1 MTALILVAHGSR
13 HPGTEPCLNALA
25 GAIRGRVAAEEVRVA
40 WLELIDP
47 SLGALC
53 DEFAARGIRDAVIVP
68 LLFTEAFHRTV
79 DLPAQAA
86 AAQEASGVRLDVRDG
101 IGLGAG
107 VKKAVVRSFL
117 ATAAD
122 PRDDVLLVA
131 VGSGDQAANDAVHR
145 VAADLDGM
153 LPGTVRAA
161 FSVGSGQPTAASA
174 VDGLV
179 VTRKSRGTVILPL
192 FTAPGLLWDRV
203 VDRAAGLPGVTCGEP
218 LGELLA
224 DVVVARWLEKAPA
237 RAHA

>member
-13 HPGTEPCLNALA
+13 HPGTEPCLTALA
-25 GAIRGRVAAEEVRVA
+25 EAVRHRLPAEDVRVA

-53 DEFAARGIRDAVIVP
+53 DEFAARGIRDAVVVP

-101 IGLGAG
+101 IGLGDG

-117 ATAAD
+117 ASAAD
-122 PRDDVLLVA
+122 PRDDVVLVA
-131 VGSGDQAANDAVHR
+131 VGSGDSAANDAVHR
-145 VAADLDGM
+145 FAADLDGM

-161 FSVGSGQPTAASA
+161 FSVGAGAPSAASA
-174 VDGLV
+174 VDGIV
-179 VTRKSRGTVILPL
+179 AKQESRGTVILPL

-203 VDRAAGLPGVTCGEP
+203 ADRAAGLPGVTCGEP

-224 DVVVARWLEKAPA
+224 DVVVARWLENSYI
-237 RAHA
+237 RACA

>member
-25 GAIRGRVAAEEVRVA
+25 EAIRGSVAAEDVRVA

-131 VGSGDQAANDAVHR
+131 VGSGDPAANDAVHR

-161 FSVGSGQPTAASA
+161 FSVGSGHPSAASA
-174 VDGLV
+174 VDELV
-179 VTRKSRGTVILPL
+179 VTRKNRGTVILPL

-203 VDRAAGLPGVTCGEP
+203 VDRVAGLAGVTCGEP

-224 DVVVARWLEKAPA
+224 DVVVARWLEKTPA
-237 RAHA
+237 RADA